1 MHKGAMFYRRFLKLF
16 KNNLLSLQGLKL
28 SRRRRI
34 KNNRQAPIKLWWWKY
49 KNGKSGQENF
59 GDVVTT
65 DIIKSIFGYNVVF
78 SEIYQCQMIG
88 IGSIIYALDDY
99 ADTNIVNVWGSGY
112 IDNERNLSLRNS
124 FRFWCVRGQ
133 FSQKRINKENYSKDS
148 LTLGDPGIL
157 VSLVY
162 QYKKNNKAEKIGF
175 IPHYCN
181 IKDKL
186 TNKIRKDKR
195 FVVISPLDRPENIA
209 KKIVNC
215 KLVLSSSL
223 HGLIFS
229 DSFKVPNFCV
239 PIIKKSDG
247 GDYKFKDYYSGV
259 DKKYCPVDI
268 DKIFDQ
274 DYLDELIKSYE
285 PIKKLKDKQRKI
297 IKSFPYY

>member
-1 MHKGAMFYRRFLKLF
+1 MHKGAMLYGRFLKLF
-16 KNNLLSLQGLKL
+16 KNSLLSLQGLKL

-34 KNNRQAPIKLWWWKY
+34 RNSRQAPIKLWWWKY

-59 GDVVTT
+59 GDIVTT

-88 IGSIIYALDDY
+88 VGSIIYALDDY

-112 IDNERNLSLRNS
+112 IDNKRHPILDNN

-133 FSQKRINKENYSKDS
+133 LSQKRINKENYSKDS
-148 LTLGDPGIL
+148 LALGDPGIL
-157 VSLVY
+157 ANLVY
-162 QYKKNNKAEKIGF
+162 QYKKNNKSNKIGF
-175 IPHYCN
+175 IPHHSN
-181 IKDKL
+181 IRSRL
-186 TNKIRKDKR
+186 TNKIKKDGR
-195 FVVISPLDRPENIA
+195 FIVINPLDSPENIA
-209 KKIVNC
+209 KQIVSC
-215 KLVLSSSL
+215 KMVLSASL

-259 DKKYCPVDI
+259 DKKYYPVDI

-285 PIKKLKDKQRKI
+285 PIKKLKAKQRKI
-297 IKSFPYY
+297 IKSFPYC